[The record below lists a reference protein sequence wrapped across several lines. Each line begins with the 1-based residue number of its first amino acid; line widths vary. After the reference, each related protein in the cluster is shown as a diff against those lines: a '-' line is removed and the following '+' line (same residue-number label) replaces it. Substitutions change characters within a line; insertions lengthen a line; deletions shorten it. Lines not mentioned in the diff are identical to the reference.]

1 MPPKKD
7 KKKKLPKGKSGARKG
22 SQDDPSRAPVASKE
36 RAPASPIME
45 EREDLRV
52 KS

>member
-7 KKKKLPKGKSGARKG
+7 KKKKPPKGKAGAKKG
-22 SQDDPSRAPVASKE
+22 SQDDPSRAPVSLKE
-36 RAPASPIME
+36 DSASPVME